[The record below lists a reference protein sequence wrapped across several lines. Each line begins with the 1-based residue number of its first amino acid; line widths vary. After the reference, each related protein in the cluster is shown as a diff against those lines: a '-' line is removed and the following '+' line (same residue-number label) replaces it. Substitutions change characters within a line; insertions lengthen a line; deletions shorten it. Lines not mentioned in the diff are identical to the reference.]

1 MNIKRLYAVLTLL
14 LAGLLFTR
22 ISWAVSDYDTIIAGV
37 SFDSLKAA
45 FATVFASMV
54 GVGIFIKGG
63 SMIARKLG
71 FR

>member
-1 MNIKRLYAVLTLL
+1 MKNRNTIIKYGAGLALLTLSG
-14 LAGLLFTR
+14 ASF
-22 ISWAVSDYDTIIAGV
+22 AVSDYDPIVAGV
-37 SFDSLKAA
+37 EFLTLKAA

-54 GVGIFIKGG
+54 GAGIFIKGG